1 MCLKVLI
8 NDFIHVHCF
17 LCKGNDLTYKN
28 NILYIINCILTQFMI
43 KKTVVF
49 GVLCP
54 SIQSIIYDHI
64 HYLLL
69 LEKLINIYLYIYKS
83 SQPQI
88 LEGFHHFFACFL
100 CDYL

>member
-43 KKTVVF
+43 ETVVF
-49 GVLCP
+49 LSTM
-54 SIQSIIYDHI
+54 SINTV
-64 HYLLL
+64 HYL
-69 LEKLINIYLYIYKS
+69 
-83 SQPQI
+83 
-88 LEGFHHFFACFL
+88 
-100 CDYL
+100 